1 MVLRSGTV
9 LLIGCDPEEE
19 RILSDL
25 VRREEG
31 DLAVERAA
39 TVADALRCTPEDVRL
54 VVLKVAEGEGR
65 PEIGVRR
72 LRNALGPGPPL
83 LALISEGR
91 LRRVRDILR
100 AGADDYWIPP
110 LEGPPF
116 ATRLQLLLDWQDS
129 GRSTRRTTT
138 CQDEPHWLRACRRG
152 FRRIRESLF
161 GPRDVQR
168 PEAAEAARCLGKWEK
183 VRRLGFGSFGE
194 VWLVQEKD
202 GARVAVAKVPHEE
215 KMNRKFLMEAAI
227 LRRLAGHPNAVATLE
242 VIKVGGKVVLIQEY
256 VSGSTLQELLDAGLD
271 PLDKESLYVQLL
283 DVVAYAHRH
292 QVMHRDIK
300 PENILVTP
308 AGTLKLLDFGTAKD
322 VTRRSISSTVI
333 GSRPYMAPEQILGRS
348 RQASDVWALGV
359 VLYALAT
366 EYLPFYSENEKELM
380 DLILESPPEPP
391 RELEPD
397 LPLELEK
404 IILRCLEKDW
414 QKRYAHAE
422 ELRRAL
428 MEAFPDFGSGRV
440 LSS

>member
-1 MVLRSGTV
+1 
-9 LLIGCDPEEE
+9 
-19 RILSDL
+19 
-25 VRREEG
+25 
-31 DLAVERAA
+31 
-39 TVADALRCTPEDVRL
+39 
-54 VVLKVAEGEGR
+54 
-65 PEIGVRR
+65 
-72 LRNALGPGPPL
+72 
-83 LALISEGR
+83 
-91 LRRVRDILR
+91 
-100 AGADDYWIPP
+100 
-110 LEGPPF
+110 
-116 ATRLQLLLDWQDS
+116 
-129 GRSTRRTTT
+129 
-138 CQDEPHWLRACRRG
+138 
-152 FRRIRESLF
+152 
-161 GPRDVQR
+161 
-168 PEAAEAARCLGKWEK
+168 LGKWEK

-227 LRRLAGHPNAVATLE
+227 LRRLAGHPNAVAILE

>member
-1 MVLRSGTV
+1 MLV
-9 LLIGCDPEEE
+9 LL
-19 RILSDL
+19 
-25 VRREEG
+25 
-31 DLAVERAA
+31 
-39 TVADALRCTPEDVRL
+39 
-54 VVLKVAEGEGR
+54 
-65 PEIGVRR
+65 
-72 LRNALGPGPPL
+72 
-83 LALISEGR
+83 SEGR

-110 LEGPPF
+110 LEGAPF
-116 ATRLQLLLDWQDS
+116 ATRLQLLLDWQES
-129 GRSTRRTTT
+129 GRGARRTTT
-138 CQDEPHWLRACRRG
+138 CEDEPHWLRVCRRG
-152 FRRIRESLF
+152 LRRIRDSLSLS
-161 GPRDVQR
+161 RDAQR
-168 PEAAEAARCLGKWEK
+168 PEAAESARYLGRWEK

-227 LRRLAGHPNAVATLE
+227 LRRLAGHPNAVAILE

-271 PLDKESLYVQLL
+271 PQAKENLYIQLL
-283 DVVAYAHRH
+283 DVMAYAHRRH
-292 QVMHRDIK
+292 VMHRDIK

-380 DLILESPPEPP
+380 DLILECPPEPP

-397 LPLELEK
+397 LPSELEK

-422 ELRRAL
+422 ELRQAL
-428 MEAFPDFGSGRV
+428 MEAFPDFGSGHV